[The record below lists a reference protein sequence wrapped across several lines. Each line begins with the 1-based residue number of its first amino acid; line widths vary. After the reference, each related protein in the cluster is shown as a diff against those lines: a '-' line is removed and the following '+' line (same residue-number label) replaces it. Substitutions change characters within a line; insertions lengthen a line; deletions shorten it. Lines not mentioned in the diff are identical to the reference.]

1 MESHS
6 ESVVK
11 AEAASVAKRGPIH
24 VDWNRESGFK
34 LSVELPEGIT
44 ANLDLPELGDMQ
56 SVSVNGSPVSVI
68 KKQNRWVLDGEFSG
82 SILVEA
88 N

>member
-1 MESHS
+1 M
-6 ESVVK
+6 K
-11 AEAASVAKRGPIH
+11 AEAASVAKHGPIH
-24 VDWNRESGFK
+24 VDWSRESGFK
-34 LSVELPEGIT
+34 LSAELPEGIT

-56 SVSVNGSPVSVI
+56 SVSVNGSPVSVT